1 MPYNLWSNMTTPDPA
16 AKWADKK
23 MEEIG
28 LREPDQPGPIT
39 RPIVKPQTFIE
50 TPVQTPTNT
59 VNTTTRPV
67 VNPQSPSSGMDYISS
82 LWTSPQEEAE
92 RRKASVNRQ
101 RVMAVADA
109 LRHIGNIY
117 NTVKG
122 SPSQKFT
129 NPVGDEEKRYLTEKA
144 IRDQNNMKVISYQ
157 QAKAA
162 QDAKARQWEA
172 DYNYKVANAAAKA
185 EEARRRNDAYIE
197 SQKANKGLIEAR
209 TKNEVLRGEG
219 IGYKNQYDKV
229 KAENAPLEFDLKN
242 RNTESMIASRKD
254 ASARGWANYNLSVS
268 KENRLRNGNSY
279 QGSSKDR
286 NLYSSPDGSS
296 YSFPKGVINSQNINA
311 IYGDMKRKG
320 LIKGF
325 GASSDGEKW
334 DQIMQAAGTS
344 KVGHDA
350 FVYHAK
356 RLGYRY
362 EGGMRQEIQ
371 NSYWGGNKTPKKPSA
386 SKGTSGKGKSTT
398 TPTKLGNLDLR

>member
-16 AKWADKK
+16 AKWADNK

-39 RPIVKPQTFIE
+39 RPIVKPQTPVQ

-144 IRDQNNMKVISYQ
+144 IRDQNNMKVMSYQ
-157 QAKAA
+157 QAKE
-162 QDAKARQWEA
+162 RQELLKKQA
-172 DYNYKVANAAAKA
+172 DQSALL
-185 EEARRRNDAYIE
+185 
-197 SQKANKGLIEAR
+197 KANQLAFQQEKFNRQQDL
-209 TKNEVLRGEG
+209 NELKE
-219 IGYKNQYDKV
+219 
-229 KAENAPLEFDLKN
+229 KN
-242 RNTESMIASRKD
+242 RAWYQHATIEQKEKYMDIQGKLAAGRITLMEAQTALANVKTAAGGFAPRRSGTGGKGGSTGGKYSLTLPNGEVVNYPNKTMWEKD
-254 ASARGWANYNLSVS
+254 VDKYYPDETMV
-268 KENRLRNGNSY
+268 K
-279 QGSSKDR
+279 SSK
-286 NLYSSPDGSS
+286 
-296 YSFPKGVINSQNINA
+296 
-311 IYGDMKRKG
+311 
-320 LIKGF
+320 
-325 GASSDGEKW
+325 SSDGFGERTTEKRKTHT
-334 DQIMQAAGTS
+334 QRAAEGE
-344 KVGHDA
+344 
-350 FVYHAK
+350 K
-356 RLGYRY
+356 RTAHERAV
-362 EGGMRQEIQ
+362 RQQ
-371 NSYWGGNKTPKKPSA
+371 NKTQNKTAAK
-386 SKGTSGKGKSTT
+386 KGTSTRSGNRSNKSGFF
-398 TPTKLGNLDLR
+398 K